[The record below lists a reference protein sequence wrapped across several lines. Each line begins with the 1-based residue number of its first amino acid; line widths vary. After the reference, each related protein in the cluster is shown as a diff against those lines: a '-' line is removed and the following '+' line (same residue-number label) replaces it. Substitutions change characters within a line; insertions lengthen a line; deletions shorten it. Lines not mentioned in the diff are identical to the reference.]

1 VQHEDLARVVL
12 EWEDGK
18 GVFELLQTHVRGDE
32 FDVASDAFASLRD
45 LLLVHKVYHE
55 TVRCRKVCD

>member
-1 VQHEDLARVVL
+1 MVL

-45 LLLVHKVYHE
+45 LLLVHKVYSE
-55 TVRCRKVCD
+55 TLRCRKVCD